1 MIEER
6 YKEEYEEGSDLLW
19 PSEKED
25 KVTRKFYRD
34 LSRLT
39 KNETS
44 NNTKRLNFFVEL
56 LSIINFENQILNNL
70 NFLYKF
76 FCLISVFLSYFFSR

>member
-1 MIEER
+1 MHKQR
-6 YKEEYEEGSDLLW
+6 FKEEYEEGSELIW

-39 KNETS
+39 KNENS
-44 NNTKRLNFFVEL
+44 NNTKRLNFFVLL
-56 LSIINFENQILNNL
+56 LSLIKLK
-70 NFLYKF
+70 KF
-76 FCLISVFLSYFFSR
+76 

>member
-1 MIEER
+1 MIKER
-6 YKEEYEEGSDLLW
+6 YKEEFEEGSDLLL

-34 LSRLT
+34 LSHLT

-44 NNTKRLNFFVEL
+44 NNTKRLNFFELL
-56 LSIINFENQILNNL
+56 LSII
-70 NFLYKF
+70 KF
-76 FCLISVFLSYFFSR
+76 KKI

>member
-1 MIEER
+1 MKR
-6 YKEEYEEGSDLLW
+6 AQTYLW

-34 LSRLT
+34 LSHLT

-44 NNTKRLNFFVEL
+44 KNKKKYNFFALL
-56 LSIINFENQILNNL
+56 LSIIKLK
-70 NFLYKF
+70 KF
-76 FCLISVFLSYFFSR
+76 

>member
-1 MIEER
+1 MIKER
-6 YKEEYEEGSDLLW
+6 YKEEFEEDSDLLW

-25 KVTRKFYRD
+25 KVTRKFYKD

-44 NNTKRLNFFVEL
+44 NNIKRFNFFEL
-56 LSIINFENQILNNL
+56 VLSII
-70 NFLYKF
+70 K
-76 FCLISVFLSYFFSR
+76 

>member
-1 MIEER
+1 MNKER
-6 YKEEYEEGSDLLW
+6 YKEEYEEGSELLW

-34 LSRLT
+34 LSLLT

-44 NNTKRLNFFVEL
+44 NNTKRLNFFVLL
-56 LSIINFENQILNNL
+56 LSLVKL
-70 NFLYKF
+70 KKF
-76 FCLISVFLSYFFSR
+76 